1 MYDRADRSQG
11 QTTATR
17 DNGHQPRPQP
27 HSIQKAVNE
36 TLLCHPVAAR
46 ADNSDAF
53 YRTQVLYELDCDDR
67 KAAAS
72 ASGGILFRTRFGR
85 LRFY

>member
-1 MYDRADRSQG
+1 MIVMTGARVRQ
-11 QTTATR
+11 
-17 DNGHQPRPQP
+17 QPLVIMPQP

-36 TLLCHPVAAR
+36 TLLCHPVAAG

-72 ASGGILFRTRFGR
+72 GGILFRTRFGR
-85 LRFY
+85 